1 MITLPEHEAES
12 TSQPYEASRY
22 ASLVLNLGRALHRVG
37 SPAHRLETAM
47 QVMADRLGLQAE
59 FFSTPTALMA
69 TLGDGNRQQTYL
81 ARVEPGNPNLAKL
94 AELTEVMER
103 LARRELDPVDADQLV
118 KQIDQRPA
126 QYQGAALLT
135 AFVLVSAGV
144 GALIG
149 GGWRELMLAAVLGGV
164 TGLSVIG
171 LTTFGRGG
179 RSELVRLLTPLTA
192 MLVTFLGTLWCG
204 FDGQTALMPSIIAGM
219 IALLPGMDL
228 TVSARELAT
237 GHMVSGAARAAY
249 TMMIFALLAFG
260 LMLGGT
266 AGQWLI
272 GPVEL
277 LQAGTPP
284 HWLMATGF
292 GLAALGFTVLFQAHW
307 RDWIWMLLAC
317 LVASTSIGI
326 GNLLESPVMAAFIGG
341 LAVGLAGN
349 LFARLSGRP
358 GSIMHLPGLIL
369 LVPGSIGM
377 RSLTALLD
385 QNVISGIE
393 TAFLA
398 GMVAV
403 ALTTGMILASV
414 LIPPRVSL

>member
-1 MITLPEHEAES
+1 MHSLTELDPNDN
-12 TSQPYEASRY
+12 SQPYEASHY

-47 QVMADRLGLQAE
+47 QIMADRLGLQAE
-59 FFSTPTALMA
+59 FFSTPTALMV
-69 TLGDGNRQQTYL
+69 TLGDGNRQKTYL
-81 ARVEPGNPNLAKL
+81 ARVEASGPNLAKL
-94 AELTEVMER
+94 AELTIVMEQ
-103 LARRELDPVDADQLV
+103 LARAELDPIEADRIV
-118 KQIDQRPA
+118 KQIDQRPP
-126 QYQGAALLT
+126 QYRGFTLLT

-149 GGWRELMLAAVLGGV
+149 GGWRELLLAAVLGGV
-164 TGLSVIG
+164 TGASVIG
-171 LTTFGRGG
+171 LTYFGQRG

-204 FDGQTALMPSIIAGM
+204 YDGQTALMPSIIAGM

-249 TMMIFALLAFG
+249 TLMIFALLAFG

-277 LQAGTPP
+277 LQPNAPSL
-284 HWLMATGF
+284 WLMATGF

-317 LVASTSIGI
+317 LVASTSIGF

-341 LAVGLAGN
+341 VAVGLAGN
-349 LFARLSGRP
+349 LFSRLSGRP

-414 LIPPRVSL
+414 LIPPRISL